1 MNIHVLR
8 ELKPYSFL
16 ELQDMFKKDEKDLKN
31 ILNTLSLINIARRLS
46 KDISKIELEEL
57 LDTENF
63 YELNLLL
70 EGNVYVFKY
79 VGVLV
84 LGDICLIIYPKYE
97 NNYLDDRDNGFKVFN
112 QLISVIRKYKSKEQK
127 IGDSDLE
134 SNSNLLS
141 ITLELI
147 FSYYEYGLYRNDK
160 KIIELNGDGQILWD
174 KTINENTAYFSNGVP
189 IYLDIFTINQ
199 ETNEND
205 YFRKLHATVLTT
217 VCKKLKDVLKIL
229 NIDMINVSSDSIE
242 DFGNREYITYRIN
255 QELSTQFVTY
265 KQNILK
271 LLKKIIE
278 EDYSTA
284 SSDNISFVGT
294 NSFNLV
300 WEDVCSVVMGDCINK
315 TMKELG
321 LSYSK
326 NTKQSALISD
336 VIPKPKWTHSVSGIS
351 HTSSK
356 TLIPDIITIKDS
368 CLSIYDAKYYKIKL
382 DDKEVKNQPGVG
394 DVTKQYLYELS
405 YKEFA
410 NENSLNIN
418 TNAFLMPT
426 SDKYEKRIGYAS
438 MELFNTLG
446 DIKLNDIEVI
456 LKPAEEMYKTYL
468 KNDSI

>member
-31 ILNTLSLINIARRLS
+31 ILNTLSLMNIARRLS

-134 SNSNLLS
+134 SNSNLLL